1 MKQLPVILSVVLLVA
16 VSYLYYLQFA
26 GTGAAATA
34 DTATGSDLAI
44 PTEVNIAYI
53 NADSLQAKYQFI
65 IDKSAELET
74 KKLSME
80 AEYRG
85 KVQNLQK
92 EVESLR
98 QNIGNMTPN
107 RARAYQEELQQKEQ
121 NLLVYR
127 DKLGNDLL
135 TQESKISQELTDRVT
150 EFLKDFS
157 SRNNIQ
163 LVMYYSQGSGILY
176 AHDGLDIT
184 TNVLDEL
191 NGIYNAEKNG
201 TSAGAGTEAKAEGAD
216 DQQDTTA
223 TDQ

>member
-1 MKQLPVILSVVLLVA
+1 MKQLPVILSAVLLVA
-16 VSYLYYLQFA
+16 VAYLYYLQFA
-26 GTGAAATA
+26 GAEAGKDDAA
-34 DTATGSDLAI
+34 ATGSDLAI

-53 NADSLQAKYQFI
+53 NADTLQANYQFI
-65 IDKSAELET
+65 IDKTAELET

-80 AEYRG
+80 AEYRA
-85 KVQNLQK
+85 KVQSLQN

-121 NLLVYR
+121 NLLVLR

-135 TQESKISQELTDRVT
+135 TQESKISQELTTRVT
-150 EFLKDFS
+150 ELLKEFGEKH
-157 SRNNIQ
+157 NIQ

-176 AHDGLDIT
+176 AHEGLDIT
-184 TNVLDEL
+184 AQVLEEL
-191 NGIYNAEKNG
+191 NSDYNNDKNG
-201 TSAGAGTEAKAEGAD
+201 TTTGVEVQGAG

-223 TDQ
+223 AGQ